1 MRTSQASFTAAA
13 ALALF
18 AAACGPSPSTSP
30 APVASA
36 NATTRPRAIPVQVNN
51 QNFNTM
57 DVYVIREG
65 GRWLVGQVDGLSDTT
80 LTIPASLAPADYRLR
95 LRAEAIGGGSTT
107 TPLLMVSPGEH
118 VYWTLGSDLSISTA
132 SAG

>member
-1 MRTSQASFTAAA
+1 MRTSQASFTTAA

-18 AAACGPSPSTSP
+18 ATACGPSPSTSP

-80 LTIPASLAPADYRLR
+80 LTIPVASHRFVSGKGNVADRYQC
-95 LRAEAIGGGSTT
+95 
-107 TPLLMVSPGEH
+107 
-118 VYWTLGSDLSISTA
+118 
-132 SAG
+132 AGIDE